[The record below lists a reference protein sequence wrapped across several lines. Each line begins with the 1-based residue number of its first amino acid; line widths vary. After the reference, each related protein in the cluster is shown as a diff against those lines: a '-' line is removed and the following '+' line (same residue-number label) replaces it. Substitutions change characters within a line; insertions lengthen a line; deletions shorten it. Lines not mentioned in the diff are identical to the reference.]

1 MGNPVR
7 TESYV
12 PWSKGPRLDQIPS
25 GPSGGWLSI
34 HFRDWYTHW
43 MVNDHVLTLA
53 HINTYVYIEIYTH
66 LHVHIRYSMTYI
78 ATYKRTD
85 IIICIHQMRS

>member
-43 MVNDHVLTLA
+43 IVNDHVLTLA
-53 HINTYVYIEIYTH
+53 HINTYIYIYIERERDIYTPT
-66 LHVHIRYSMTYI
+66 R
-78 ATYKRTD
+78 TYKIQHD
-85 IIICIHQMRS
+85 IHCIL